1 MKYDVDGIISRL
13 NTVQKIINESIN
25 RSLTIMKIDIEEK
38 IAEHDE
44 MQNMKCEH
52 MLNWKQRIEKQD
64 QRNIL
69 KYNG

>member
-1 MKYDVDGIISRL
+1 MKYDVDGIIIRL

-44 MQNMKCEH
+44 MQTMKCEH

-69 KYNG
+69 KQNR

>member
-1 MKYDVDGIISRL
+1 MKYDVDGIIIRL

-44 MQNMKCEH
+44 M
-52 MLNWKQRIEKQD
+52 
-64 QRNIL
+64 
-69 KYNG
+69 